1 MRLTFT
7 QVPDKIEEFEVGESL
22 ELGDL
27 RALLELNFDI
37 PIDRQRLVY
46 KGIVLEGNSKTLGEL
61 GVEDQ
66 SLIHI
71 SDSSQQQQHQSYG
84 APAALSPQL
93 EAHRQQVL
101 RNPALMQQLRQTH
114 PEIAQAVQNDPSEF
128 GRLMNILQQ
137 RQAQI
142 QQQQEQEMANLDA
155 DPFDVE
161 SQRRIEEAIR
171 QQNIMQNMATALEL
185 NPESFATVTMLFLDV
200 TVNGTPIK
208 ALVDSGAQATVM
220 SKSCAER
227 CGIMRLVDTRF
238 SGEAR
243 GVGRAKILGRVHN
256 AQLGVGKQTL
266 LCSFTVM
273 EGAHISLLFGLDML
287 KRHLACIDLKQ
298 NALVINDEVI
308 EFLPEHQIPKMN
320 EEDDDVPEGSSA
332 PGKSIDTAT
341 PPAPVVST
349 SGAPFG
355 SAAASNMAQRQ
366 MYQQKQQYQQQQQH
380 ASPSQQQSS
389 VHQSAQQPRH
399 PEEAISALMNLGV
412 SREEAIRHL
421 DAAGGNLDMAAS
433 LIFS

>member
-1 MRLTFT
+1 
-7 QVPDKIEEFEVGESL
+7 
-22 ELGDL
+22 
-27 RALLELNFDI
+27 
-37 PIDRQRLVY
+37 
-46 KGIVLEGNSKTLGEL
+46 
-61 GVEDQ
+61 
-66 SLIHI
+66 
-71 SDSSQQQQHQSYG
+71 
-84 APAALSPQL
+84 
-93 EAHRQQVL
+93 
-101 RNPALMQQLRQTH
+101 
-114 PEIAQAVQNDPSEF
+114 
-128 GRLMNILQQ
+128 MNILQQ
-137 RQAQI
+137 RQAQL
-142 QQQQEQEMANLDA
+142 QQEQEQEMANLDA
-155 DPFDVE
+155 DPFNVE

-256 AQLGVGKQTL
+256 AQLTVGKQTL

-287 KRHLACIDLKQ
+287 KRHLACIDLRQ
-298 NALVINDEVI
+298 NALVINDKVI

-320 EEDDDVPEGSSA
+320 EEDDDVPGSSSA
-332 PGKSIDTAT
+332 AAAVSSAHGNSMDTVT

-355 SAAASNMAQRQ
+355 SAAASSMAQRQ
-366 MYQQKQQYQQQQQH
+366 MYQQRQQQQQQQI
-380 ASPSQQQSS
+380 SPNQQQSS
-389 VHQSAQQPRH
+389 VHQSAQQPSH
-399 PEEAISALMNLGV
+399 PEEAITALMNLGV